1 MSPSPSQSR
10 ASSVRQMFEG
20 VAPRYDLVNRIL
32 SLGIDRSWRRRVVE
46 ALGLGAEHVVLDLCC
61 GTGDLALEIAGHA
74 RCVACDFTWNM
85 LTRAQAKSANSE
97 TPLRL
102 AAADALSLPFPDETF
117 DATTVAFG
125 LRNLADMD
133 RGLRE
138 MRRVLRPGGT
148 LAILEFSHPQS
159 FWLRGPYRFYLNV
172 ILPRM
177 GDLLS
182 RKGEAYRYLA
192 ESIRGFPEP
201 DTLVGMMGTAGLRE
215 VSYRRLTG
223 GIVAIHRGTK

>member
-1 MSPSPSQSR
+1 
-10 ASSVRQMFEG
+10 
-20 VAPRYDLVNRIL
+20 
-32 SLGIDRSWRRRVVE
+32 
-46 ALGLGAEHVVLDLCC
+46 
-61 GTGDLALEIAGHA
+61 
-74 RCVACDFTWNM
+74 
-85 LTRAQAKSANSE
+85 
-97 TPLRL
+97 
-102 AAADALSLPFPDETF
+102 
-117 DATTVAFG
+117 
-125 LRNLADMD
+125 
-133 RGLRE
+133 
-138 MRRVLRPGGT
+138 MRRVLKPGGT

-172 ILPRM
+172 VLPRM